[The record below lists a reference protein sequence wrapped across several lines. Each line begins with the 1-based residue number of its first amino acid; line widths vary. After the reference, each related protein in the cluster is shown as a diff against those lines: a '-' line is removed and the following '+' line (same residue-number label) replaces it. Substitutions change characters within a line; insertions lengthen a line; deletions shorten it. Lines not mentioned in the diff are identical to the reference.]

1 MNKELLKDPTYGYPE
16 VGVLLEDTNNGV
28 GKFYIQAIMPFIEHD
43 KPFDIKDKPYIMK
56 NIVSRNKD
64 LLDISESNLNSH
76 IHDDNPHHITPY
88 MIGAADSDHTH
99 SYAGSAIAGGFA
111 NGVAYKQGTND

>member
-1 MNKELLKDPTYGYPE
+1 MINESLKNAFKEMWK
-16 VGVLLEDTNNGV
+16 NNL
-28 GKFYIQAIMPFIEHD
+28 
-43 KPFDIKDKPYIMK
+43 
-56 NIVSRNKD
+56 N
-64 LLDISESNLNSH
+64 LLDISESDLNSH
-76 IHDDNPHHITPY
+76 IESYNPHHITPY

>member
-1 MNKELLKDPTYGYPE
+1 MINESLKNAFKEMWK
-16 VGVLLEDTNNGV
+16 NNL
-28 GKFYIQAIMPFIEHD
+28 
-43 KPFDIKDKPYIMK
+43 
-56 NIVSRNKD
+56 N
-64 LLDISESNLNSH
+64 LLDISKSDLDLH
-76 IHDDNPHHITPY
+76 IHDDNPHHITSY